1 MSNIVNDSIAG
12 ETELE
17 ALAVCSTM
25 VGGGGGVYK
34 TEKEE
39 LEESHSLQSSHFFQ
53 PTESGGDYESRILS
67 SKSDTGH
74 NLYTSE

>member
-1 MSNIVNDSIAG
+1 MSNIVNDAVAG

-25 VGGGGGVYK
+25 DGGGGGVYK

-39 LEESHSLQSSHFFQ
+39 LEESHSLQSTHSFQ
-53 PTESGGDYESRILS
+53 STESGG
-67 SKSDTGH
+67 G
-74 NLYTSE
+74 

>member
-1 MSNIVNDSIAG
+1 MSNTVNDSVAG

-25 VGGGGGVYK
+25 VGGGGGVYNRRGRARR
-34 TEKEE
+34 
-39 LEESHSLQSSHFFQ
+39 ESQSAKFSLL
-53 PTESGGDYESRILS
+53 PAYRVGGGCESRILS

>member
-1 MSNIVNDSIAG
+1 MSNTVNDSVAG

-17 ALAVCSTM
+17 ALAVCSTT

-34 TEKEE
+34 TEEEE

-53 PTESGGDYESRILS
+53 PTESGVGGLRESNS
-67 SKSDTGH
+67 FF
-74 NLYTSE
+74 